1 MTLDYTTL
9 LVAYAMIR
17 VLQAVAL
24 VYVWRVHRRYAPLRE
39 LAVGSVLVA
48 LGTLVI
54 SAAAVLSPALWV
66 IPQYVLIGAGAGIFN
81 VGLVRMSDRPAPWRL
96 AIGWSALYILARLAF
111 VFIWPNNVFGV
122 AIFTVFV
129 AGCDGFAA
137 VCLLRVPRTALKTTQ
152 TIIAGLLV
160 VEIAATILRFFGLVG
175 WARDEFG
182 GEVGAVIGSSIA
194 QSGFMLAFA
203 AVAFLLAVFV
213 ATLTNQR
220 LQRTLDLAASVDPLT
235 GLLNRRAFSLVA
247 DRDWAQA
254 VRGKTHLSVLLLDLD
269 HFKNINDLH
278 GHAAGDAVLRRVGE
292 ALAKEIRSGDAAC
305 RFGGEEFV
313 VLLPD
318 TSAEQAEH
326 FADRLR
332 LVIEALKEDHPSAL
346 PISAS
351 IGVAEKSPAD
361 TTWEQ
366 LVAAS
371 DKALY
376 AAKRTGRNRVVV
388 ADEYRE
394 AA

>member
-160 VEIAATILRFFGLVG
+160 VEIAATILRFFGLV
-175 WARDEFG
+175 
-182 GEVGAVIGSSIA
+182 
-194 QSGFMLAFA
+194 
-203 AVAFLLAVFV
+203 
-213 ATLTNQR
+213 
-220 LQRTLDLAASVDPLT
+220 
-235 GLLNRRAFSLVA
+235 
-247 DRDWAQA
+247 
-254 VRGKTHLSVLLLDLD
+254 
-269 HFKNINDLH
+269 
-278 GHAAGDAVLRRVGE
+278 
-292 ALAKEIRSGDAAC
+292 
-305 RFGGEEFV
+305 
-313 VLLPD
+313 
-318 TSAEQAEH
+318 
-326 FADRLR
+326 
-332 LVIEALKEDHPSAL
+332 
-346 PISAS
+346 
-351 IGVAEKSPAD
+351 
-361 TTWEQ
+361 
-366 LVAAS
+366 
-371 DKALY
+371 
-376 AAKRTGRNRVVV
+376 
-388 ADEYRE
+388 
-394 AA
+394 